1 MNTIPNPESA
11 KQNLWRI
18 IEKSPQWFK
27 YCADNPPEFNSPALM
42 FGAALHKAVLEPD
55 GFGDEYIVAPKF
67 DRRTKDGK
75 AAYAAFEMSL
85 AGRTTI
91 PPDDMVVIGEM
102 VAAVRGH
109 KYADFLTKGEVEM
122 SYYWQD
128 ELTGIDCQARPD
140 CFKIVDGRGIV
151 VDLKTT
157 ADASTD
163 SFRRDAIKYG
173 YDMQAAMFI
182 DACQKEYGIPCDF
195 IFVAIEK
202 TPPYM
207 INILQADELMLK
219 YGEDRFRTAL
229 GICKGVAA
237 KPGNWY
243 GYNGFSGIV
252 NNLSLPAWLAKEVE

>member
-11 KQNLWRI
+11 KQNYG
-18 IEKSPQWFK
+18 ESSKSRRSGSK

-42 FGAALHKAVLEPD
+42 FGAVYKAVLEPD
-55 GFGDEYIVAPKF
+55 RLRGEYVILQNSTGGQKTARRDMRHSKCRLPVELRYRRTTWWLSVKWSRLFGDTNTRI
-67 DRRTKDGK
+67 
-75 AAYAAFEMSL
+75 
-85 AGRTTI
+85 
-91 PPDDMVVIGEM
+91 
-102 VAAVRGH
+102 
-109 KYADFLTKGEVEM
+109 FLTKGEVEM

-157 ADASTD
+157 DASTD

-202 TPPYM
+202 KKTPPYM

-219 YGEDRFRTAL
+219 YGEDRFRNGAWNL
-229 GICKGVAA
+229 QSA
-237 KPGNWY
+237 KLVTWY
-243 GYNGFSGIV
+243 GYNGFSGII

>member
-1 MNTIPNPESA
+1 MANHR
-11 KQNLWRI
+11 KV
-18 IEKSPQWFK
+18 
-27 YCADNPPEFNSPALM
+27 
-42 FGAALHKAVLEPD
+42 AAVVQILCGQPSGIQFTGVDVRRGLHKAVLEPD

-157 ADASTD
+157 TDASTD

-229 GICKGVAA
+229 GICKECREIQSVLASVVVF
-237 KPGNWY
+237 KSTTIPRPSTILKQ
-243 GYNGFSGIV
+243 SGR
-252 NNLSLPAWLAKEVE
+252 A